1 MNTPQNPQLHKHSV
15 MLSYSEWKTEVIR
28 LLNTK
33 PHIKVKWKTQA
44 YKICYASGYTPQE
57 TVKLAWLQS

>member
-1 MNTPQNPQLHKHSV
+1 MNTPKNPQLHKHSV

-44 YKICYASGYTPQE
+44 YKICYASGYTLQE